1 MSEVLRQQIDNLNG
15 KLKRMYN
22 LYADGNDTII
32 ETINEL
38 EKQKKDI
45 KEKLDL
51 EHEKELI
58 RPGGRR
64 RSARD
69 GWFR

>member
-1 MSEVLRQQIDNLNG
+1 MIILPKNTQIDISEVLQQQIDNLNS

-51 EHEKELI
+51 ELEKRI
-58 RPGGRR
+58 N
-64 RSARD
+64 
-69 GWFR
+69 